1 MTVNN
6 KSYTVDSL
14 YDFDV
19 VQEYGPDEEFFRI
32 KIPGHGEYKLRKIKF
47 QLGQPLP
54 KTLKCRI
61 KHIDNSGAPVPILNI
76 PQYVNDF
83 YHARYVSGMD
93 FPFVVTAKAR
103 RPSEPTMLEDD
114 YGIKYKLYT
123 SDTMLE
129 VGQQIRCRFAKLSSK
144 VFMLKRSDSELR
156 LPDINVDDIYS
167 LIAPCG
173 ALRAF
178 VRRHSEVME
187 AFADAKTEYMLKNPR
202 WIMTALMVVDRNLPE
217 WFITINPQRHHAA
230 LKALLEGYRAVLL
243 YLLED
248 SRFLRNLSAVNRR
261 AMQNKLTEYAD
272 AVEPYMTSLRII
284 RDNGQETFIERLMSK
299 LRESGYIY
307 HPASQFSTL
316 MHIFRLSPQL
326 VTKYLGQIF
335 DIIMEWKLETWSTE
349 PFRSAFV
356 EQFEIYIRT
365 AREQIDR
372 LPQAEAQAE
381 NDRLEKTIT
390 AIALQLFIA
399 DGIND
404 ERFRYNRNL
413 FYRYISLLR
422 PAKSDDLLRKA
433 YLTLLGQNMSVQ
445 INYDDIKEPMMLM
458 TRATVMPGNLDP
470 DIKKAYVCPDT
481 GVMISADNDSIAL
494 RRTDERC
501 STPAIP
507 ASLMP
512 WLSPQVYLDHITQL
526 SGSKL
531 KNFEA
536 HHQLWRQIE
545 ASLLEKRIAPTKEPA
560 EQRVASVG
568 DYVYIVI
575 GDIVGDTAGANPLFR
590 CRIDDPDFVSAEGVL
605 RRDEIIGYN
614 ISSVSSS
621 TFTDGDGTP
630 LHFHALI
637 IGIDDNGLYSF
648 SLREEVKAV
657 ITELFDYNS
666 TYTAVIAGQMGTT
679 HYSAISSVGVGVI
692 LARDKGTTYPNGS
705 IVNFRVLDI
714 QPSKVQVHGTITEL
728 CDDPDIKVDKDLAF
742 NNIVHAISYIP
753 DDDDDS
759 SDSDT
764 NYIDDEDSTLSADD
778 INEIIEIFKFKA
790 MAAKEILLAYDYL
803 LFARLLALSINDR
816 ATARLLDVQAGLL
829 RLHQFYAANSRIDAD
844 DLEQYSALIAGQPML
859 ELMYKRLQIVSRLG
873 DTSFND
879 ELWHIIQNAR
889 NNLEVTLARLV
900 LSYNMVTGDAPDDS
914 NVAKGI
920 KAKIASLL
928 GVNNETKRLKYY
940 GSETQ
945 YVEFKSSLV
954 FTARRFANEKIEP
967 NPEGQQF
974 VILKIIAGFLNS
986 TGGTLYI
993 GVNDQHYEAGFHD
1006 DLEYYKNRKG
1016 VIDSYKF
1023 DMKTVDNLCVF
1034 LENLVR
1040 IRFDLNVARLV
1051 EIAPDD
1057 DADKDVIVVKVK
1069 PSITPVFLDDK
1080 LYERQSTSTVML
1092 VGEKRYDFIEMR
1104 RAQEAIRRAELG
1116 LPSSDERKAN
1126 LVAYAVAESKT
1137 PPVAKSSVISVVE
1150 SATVASAIAPAIA
1163 TSAWKHQILHSY
1175 DDGFEQP
1182 AGYIYFMHDGSMIYS
1197 DSDIY
1202 IDMEPGCD
1210 LTLTI
1215 KDSECDGAFL
1225 IIAYPDAKALKVPI
1239 IEILKK
1245 ATNKPFAYYNDVQPA
1260 FAAIAGADDCLL
1272 SVVHDNNYGLWQ
1284 RATPVADLEAA
1295 HVNSQPKRFID
1306 APGLAGIV
1314 LYDII
1319 DASAREEFKGSL
1331 TSDISQRQLG
1341 YTMHCRRNSAEANDK
1356 FKHLISM
1363 AAQKQH

>member
-1 MTVNN
+1 MTN
-6 KSYTVDSL
+6 YTVDAL

-47 QLGQPLP
+47 QQGQPLP

-123 SDTMLE
+123 SDKMLE

-156 LPDINVDDIYS
+156 LPDINIDDIYG

-178 VRRHSEVME
+178 VRRNSEDMD
-187 AFADAKTEYMLKNPR
+187 AFADAKAEYMLKNPR
-202 WIMTALMVVDRNLPE
+202 WIMTALTAVDSNLSE
-217 WFITINPQRHHAA
+217 WFITINPERHHAA

-272 AVEPYMTSLRII
+272 AIEPYMTSLRII
-284 RDNGQETFIERLMSK
+284 RDKGQETFIERLMSK

-307 HPASQFSTL
+307 HPARQFSTL
-316 MHIFRLSPQL
+316 MHIFRLSPEL

-365 AREQIDR
+365 ARTQIDR

-404 ERFRYNRNL
+404 ERYRYNRNL

-422 PAKSDDLLRKA
+422 PTKSDDLLRKA
-433 YLTLLGQNMSVQ
+433 YLTILGHNMSVQ

-458 TRATVMPGNLDP
+458 TRATVMPGSIDP
-470 DIKKAYVCPDT
+470 DIKKAYLCTDT
-481 GVMISADNDSIAL
+481 GVMISADNDSISL
-494 RRTDERC
+494 RRADERC

-507 ASLMP
+507 SSLMP
-512 WLSPQVYLDHITQL
+512 WLSPQVFLDHISQL

-545 ASLLEKRIAPTKEPA
+545 AALLEKRIAQAKEPT
-560 EQRVASVG
+560 EQREAGKG
-568 DYVYIVI
+568 DDVYIVI
-575 GDIVGDTAGANPLFR
+575 GDIISDNAGVNPLFR
-590 CRIDDPDFVSAEGVL
+590 CRIDDPDFISAEGVI

-614 ISSVSSS
+614 ISSVSPS
-621 TFTDGDGTP
+621 TFTDNDGSP
-630 LHFHALI
+630 LHFHARI
-637 IGIDDNGLYSF
+637 IDIDDNGVYVF
-648 SLREEVKAV
+648 SLREEVKSV
-657 ITELFDYNS
+657 ITELFDYND
-666 TYTAVIAGQMGTT
+666 TYTAVIAGQMGSAY
-679 HYSAISSVGVGVI
+679 YSAISSVGVGVI
-692 LARDKGTTYPNGS
+692 LAHDKDVTYPKGS

-714 QPSKVQVHGTITEL
+714 QPSKVQVHGTITGL
-728 CDDPDIKVDKDLAF
+728 CDDPDVKVDKDLAF
-742 NNIVHAISYIP
+742 HNIVHAISYIL
-753 DDDDDS
+753 DNDDTDSESNYIDDDDS
-759 SDSDT
+759 
-764 NYIDDEDSTLSADD
+764 TLSTDD
-778 INEIIEIFKFKA
+778 ISEIIEILKFKA
-790 MAAKEILLAYDYL
+790 QSAKEILLAYDYL
-803 LFARLLALSINDR
+803 MFARMIALSINDR
-816 ATARLLDVQAGLL
+816 ATAQLLDVQAGLL
-829 RLHQFYAANSRIDAD
+829 RLHQFYATNSRIDAD

-900 LSYNMVTGDAPDDS
+900 LSYNMVTGDNAAAADDT
-914 NVAKGI
+914 NVSKGI

-954 FTARRFANEKIEP
+954 FTARRFPNEKIEP

-1006 DLEYYKNRKG
+1006 DLEYYKTRKG

-1040 IRFDLNVARLV
+1040 IRFDINVARLV

-1069 PSITPVFLDDK
+1069 PSITPIFLDDK

-1104 RAQEAIRRAELG
+1104 SAQEAMRRAELG
-1116 LPSSDERKAN
+1116 LPTSDERKAN
-1126 LVAYAVAESKT
+1126 LEAYVVSESKT
-1137 PPVAKSSVISVVE
+1137 RPVAKSSAISVVE
-1150 SATVASAIAPAIA
+1150 SATAASTIAPAIA
-1163 TSAWKHQILHSY
+1163 TSAWKRQVLHSY

-1182 AGYIYFMHDGSMIYS
+1182 AGYIYIMHDGSMIYS

-1210 LTLTI
+1210 LSLTI

-1225 IIAYPDAKALKVPI
+1225 IIAYPDAKVLKVPI

-1245 ATNKPFAYYNDVQPA
+1245 ATNKPFAYYNDARPA

-1272 SVVHDNNYGLWQ
+1272 SVIYDNNDGLWQ
-1284 RATPVADLEAA
+1284 RATPIAELEAA

-1306 APGLAGIV
+1306 APGLAGTV

-1319 DASAREEFKGSL
+1319 DATAREEFKGSL

-1341 YTMHCRRNSAEANDK
+1341 YTMHCRRNSTEADAK
-1356 FKHLISM
+1356 LKHLISM